1 MNANSR
7 SSQAPAAVSV
17 AGLRKV
23 FRSSDGTEIRAV
35 DDISFE
41 CGPGEIVGL
50 LGPNGAGKTTTL
62 RILATIL
69 RPTEG
74 KVTVAGHD
82 VVASPNGVRQNLGY
96 VSASTGVYERL
107 SGRETLLYYG
117 RLHGMDEERLAARVE
132 EVVDFLE
139 MRDFADRLA
148 GRLSSGQRQKV
159 SLARAIVHDPPVLI
173 LDEPTASLDVI
184 VARNVI
190 EFVER
195 ARGTGRAI
203 LLSTHIFS
211 EAERLC
217 SRVVIVHQGRLLA
230 SGTQPELLASTGTS
244 NLEDAFFKLVRP

>member
-1 MNANSR
+1 LNAGS
-7 SSQAPAAVSV
+7 PAVSI

-23 FRSSDGTEIRAV
+23 FRANDGTEVRAV
-35 DDISFE
+35 ENLSLE
-41 CGPGEIVGL
+41 CGAGEVVGL

-69 RPTEG
+69 QPTEG
-74 KVTVAGHD
+74 RVSVAGHD
-82 VVASPNGVRQNLGY
+82 VLKSPDGVRRNLGY

-107 SGRETLLYYG
+107 SARETLEYYG
-117 RLHGMDEERLAARVE
+117 RLHGMPEDALAKRVDEVL
-132 EVVDFLE
+132 DFLQ

-159 SLARAIVHDPPVLI
+159 SLARAIVHDPPVLV
-173 LDEPTASLDVI
+173 LDEPTANLDVI

-190 EFVER
+190 EFIER
-195 ARGTGRAI
+195 ARAAGRAI

-217 SRVVIVHQGRLLA
+217 DRVVIVHQGRLLA
-230 SGTQPELLASTGTS
+230 TGTQEELHAAAGTD
-244 NLEDAFFKLVRP
+244 NLEDAFFKLVQA

>member
-1 MNANSR
+1 LSAA
-7 SSQAPAAVSV
+7 APAISV
-17 AGLRKV
+17 EGLRKV
-23 FRSSDGTEIRAV
+23 FRSGDGTEVRAV
-35 DDISFE
+35 ENLSFE
-41 CGPGEIVGL
+41 CAAGEVVGL

-69 RPTEG
+69 QPTAG
-74 KVTVAGHD
+74 RVSVAGHD
-82 VVASPNGVRQNLGY
+82 AVTAPDGVRRSLGY

-107 SGRETLLYYG
+107 SARETLQYYG
-117 RLHGMDEERLAARVE
+117 RLHGMAEEALARRVE
-132 EVVDFLE
+132 EVLDFLE
-139 MRDFADRLA
+139 MHDFADRLA

-173 LDEPTASLDVI
+173 LDEPTANLDVI

-190 EFVER
+190 EFIER
-195 ARGTGRAI
+195 ARAAGRAI

-217 SRVVIVHQGRLLA
+217 NRVVIVHEGRLLA
-230 SGTQPELLASTGTS
+230 AGTQDDLRAQTSTS

>member
-1 MNANSR
+1 MSAA
-7 SSQAPAAVSV
+7 APAISV
-17 AGLRKV
+17 EGLRKV
-23 FRSSDGTEIRAV
+23 FRSGDGTEVRAV
-35 DDISFE
+35 ENLSFE
-41 CGPGEIVGL
+41 CAAGEVVGL

-69 RPTEG
+69 QPTAG
-74 KVTVAGHD
+74 RVSVAGHD
-82 VVASPNGVRQNLGY
+82 AVTAPDGVRRSLGY

-107 SGRETLLYYG
+107 SARETLQYYG
-117 RLHGMDEERLAARVE
+117 RLHGMAEDELARRVE
-132 EVVDFLE
+132 EVLDFLE
-139 MRDFADRLA
+139 MHDFADRLA

-173 LDEPTASLDVI
+173 LDEPTANLDVI

-190 EFVER
+190 EFIER
-195 ARGTGRAI
+195 ARAAGRAI

-217 SRVVIVHQGRLLA
+217 NRVVIVHEGRLLA
-230 SGTQPELLASTGTS
+230 AGTQDDLRAQTSTS

>member
-1 MNANSR
+1 LSAA
-7 SSQAPAAVSV
+7 APAILVE
-17 AGLRKV
+17 GLRKV
-23 FRSSDGTEIRAV
+23 FRSNDGTEVRAV
-35 DDISFE
+35 ENLSFA
-41 CGPGEIVGL
+41 CAAGEVVGL

-69 RPTEG
+69 RPTAG
-74 KVTVAGHD
+74 RVSVAGHD
-82 VVASPNGVRQNLGY
+82 ADSSPDGVRRSLGY

-107 SGRETLLYYG
+107 SARETLQYYG
-117 RLHGMDEERLAARVE
+117 RLHGMPEDSLARRVE
-132 EVVDFLE
+132 EVLDFLE

-159 SLARAIVHDPPVLI
+159 SLARAIVHDPPVLV
-173 LDEPTASLDVI
+173 LDEPTANLDVI

-195 ARGTGRAI
+195 ARAAGRAI

-217 SRVVIVHQGRLLA
+217 DRVVVVHAGRLLA
-230 SGTQPELLASTGTS
+230 SGTQAELRAQTS
-244 NLEDAFFKLVRP
+244 AGNLEDAFFKLVRP